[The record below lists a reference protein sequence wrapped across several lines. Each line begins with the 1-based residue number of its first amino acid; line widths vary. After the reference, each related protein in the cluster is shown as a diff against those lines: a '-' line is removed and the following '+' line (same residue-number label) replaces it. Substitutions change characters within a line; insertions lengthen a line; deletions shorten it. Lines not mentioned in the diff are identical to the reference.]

1 MIISFVLVITL
12 IVLYVIINPIY
23 LPRFLKGKDLTL
35 GDIRAENVYLD
46 TLTYRNAYITSL
58 SPQLNN
64 NVPAPL
70 NDAPTETGTW
80 GTGLE
85 GYPGTYI
92 LRNGRQDTVT
102 FQVKP
107 PKGWKANSPVSVRLH
122 FTPSDDTAGEL
133 DVRLWHK
140 TASVSQ
146 VYDTTFSN
154 VRINKGIVIN
164 SSNTH
169 LTALFP
175 DISLTGETEQA
186 VILFALERQ
195 ANGGDST
202 DTYGSAINAIQVEVM
217 FQISKPGTLV

>member
-1 MIISFVLVITL
+1 MIIIFVLVITI

-23 LPRFLKGKDLTL
+23 LPSFLKGKDLTL

-70 NDAPTETGTW
+70 DNAPNDGGTW
-80 GTGLE
+80 TTGLE
-85 GYPGTYI
+85 GYPGTYVM
-92 LRNGRQDTVT
+92 RSGRQDTFT

-107 PKGWKANSPVSVRLH
+107 PKGWKANTPVSVRLH
-122 FTPSDDTAGEL
+122 FTPSDDTAGDL
-133 DVRLWHK
+133 DFRLWHK
-140 TASVSQ
+140 AASVSQ
-146 VYDTTFSN
+146 AYDNTFSN
-154 VRINKGIVIN
+154 VRINKSVMIN
-164 SSNTH
+164 SSNIH

-195 ANGGDST
+195 ANGGDSS
-202 DTYGSAINAIQVEVM
+202 DTYGADINAIQVEVM